1 MSTNLYIGL
10 ISGTSMDG
18 IDCALVDLPP
28 GQGLRVL
35 DYHCAPLP
43 APLRDT
49 LLALCANQGLD
60 LIQLGNADVAVAEHF
75 ADAVLQLLAK
85 RRLKP
90 AQVAAIGSHG
100 QTLWHQ
106 PPQRGSDQPAFT
118 LQIGDP
124 NIIAARTG
132 ITTVADFR
140 RRDMAHGGQGAPI
153 VPALHQALFQQPG
166 RTTVVLNLGGIANIT
181 VLPGNDSP
189 PFGFDTGP
197 ANVLMDAWIGA
208 ERQLAFDADGAWAAT
223 GQVQVPLLARLLDE
237 PYLAQAAPKSTGREL
252 FNLPWLQAQL
262 RATGTA
268 YQPEDVQATLLEY
281 TALSVRDAIVA
292 HAGDGELIVCG
303 GGAHNQTLLQRLQT
317 LLPGFALTTSASH
330 GLDPDCVEATA
341 FAWFAGK
348 TLQRERIDFSPFT
361 GADGAVIAGGVYF
374 V

>member
-1 MSTNLYIGL
+1 MTPSLYIGL

-18 IDCALVDLPP
+18 IDCALVDL
-28 GQGLRVL
+28 QQDLRVL

-43 APLRDT
+43 PPLRDS
-49 LLALCANQGLD
+49 LLTLCANQRLD
-60 LIQLGNADVAVAEHF
+60 LVQLGNADVAVGRHF
-75 ADAVLQLLAK
+75 AYAVLQLLAK

-90 AQVAAIGSHG
+90 AQIAAIGSHG

-106 PPQRGSDQPAFT
+106 PPQQGGVEPAFT

-153 VPALHQALFQQPG
+153 VPALHRALFQQAG

-181 VLPGNDSP
+181 VLAADDAP

-197 ANVLMDAWIGA
+197 ANVLMDAWIDA
-208 ERQLAFDADGAWAAT
+208 QRQLPFDADGAWAAS

-237 PYLAQAAPKSTGREL
+237 PYLARPAPKSTGREL

-262 RATGTA
+262 HATGTA
-268 YQPEDVQATLLEY
+268 HKPEDVQATLLEY
-281 TALSVRDAIVA
+281 TALSVRDAILG
-292 HAGDGELIVCG
+292 HATTGELIVCG

-317 LLPGFALTTSASH
+317 LLTGFSLSTSAAH
-330 GLDPDCVEATA
+330 GLDPDCVEAAA
-341 FAWFAGK
+341 FAWFASK

-361 GADGAVIAGGVYF
+361 GADGPVIAGGVYYA
-374 V
+374 